1 MEWTIILSFAT
12 LKIQVKRLG
21 EDYFI
26 IMQGGDKP
34 HIGCTVLS
42 IPRPSLSGEHQR
54 YILHT
59 ECDGA

>member
-21 EDYFI
+21 EDYYI
-26 IMQGGDKP
+26 IMQGGAYRMYGSL
-34 HIGCTVLS
+34 HTQTLS
-42 IPRPSLSGEHQR
+42 ERRWEHQR

>member
-21 EDYFI
+21 EDYYI

-34 HIGCTVLS
+34 HIGMYGS
-42 IPRPSLSGEHQR
+42 
-54 YILHT
+54 LHT
-59 ECDGA
+59 QTLSERRWEASALHPPH